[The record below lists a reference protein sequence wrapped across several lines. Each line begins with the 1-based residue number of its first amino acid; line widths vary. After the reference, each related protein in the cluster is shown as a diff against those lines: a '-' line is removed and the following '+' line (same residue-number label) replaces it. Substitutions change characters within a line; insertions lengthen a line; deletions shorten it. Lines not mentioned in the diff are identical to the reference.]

1 MKKDIQKY
9 YSRFSDM
16 YTKDRHPNWFKF
28 IENHNQKFNTL
39 GYICNC
45 KFCPGSNFNKRAE
58 HELGHYAILQTP
70 LYKDTKIV
78 IVGNNNSWFD
88 VTCMEEGLKVVKSL
102 EVGIPKRNFYT
113 EEKSKFSRSLVK
125 AFRNNR
131 SYELLK
137 NNTVGLN
144 RTWLQTGG
152 SSLEI
157 RKMKDRNNGDP
168 SLVDIC
174 HKWTEEIIS
183 IINPQLILLLGKE
196 AQKLFDSNFS
206 DSHKYGNFKIQHCR
220 HPSNGGQAK
229 FENDLRTGLVK
240 SKLIEQ
246 SIGA

>member
-1 MKKDIQKY
+1 
-9 YSRFSDM
+9 
-16 YTKDRHPNWFKF
+16 
-28 IENHNQKFNTL
+28 
-39 GYICNC
+39 
-45 KFCPGSNFNKRAE
+45 
-58 HELGHYAILQTP
+58 
-70 LYKDTKIV
+70 
-78 IVGNNNSWFD
+78 
-88 VTCMEEGLKVVKSL
+88 VVKSL

-137 NNTVGLN
+137 KNTVGLN

-157 RKMKDRNNGDP
+157 RKMKDRNNGDL

-183 IINPQLILLLGKE
+183 IINPQLVLLLGKE